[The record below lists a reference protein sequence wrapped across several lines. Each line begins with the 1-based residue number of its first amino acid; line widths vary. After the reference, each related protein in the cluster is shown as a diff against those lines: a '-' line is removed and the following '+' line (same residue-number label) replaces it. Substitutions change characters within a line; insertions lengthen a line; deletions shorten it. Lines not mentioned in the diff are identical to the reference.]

1 MGIFPTTMNRLEISS
16 PFEKDLMLITQL
28 LWLTASPIS
37 LTPSKI
43 HCNRVLST
51 TTITVAFFGHHYHLV
66 LSTTASTRRVVSTTT
81 TVAFFQPPP
90 PSRFVDHRHVF
101 SATPTTAV
109 APSSTVKK
117 LGFGKSGIQVWV
129 TTSCKTKSPKSM

>member
-1 MGIFPTTMNRLEISS
+1 
-16 PFEKDLMLITQL
+16 MLITQL

-43 HCNRVLST
+43 HCNRV
-51 TTITVAFFGHHYHLV
+51 F
-66 LSTTASTRRVVSTTT
+66 TRRVVSTTT

-117 LGFGKSGIQVWV
+117 LGFG
-129 TTSCKTKSPKSM
+129 

>member
-1 MGIFPTTMNRLEISS
+1 
-16 PFEKDLMLITQL
+16 MLITQL

-51 TTITVAFFGHHYHLV
+51 TTTTVAFFGHHYHL
-66 LSTTASTRRVVSTTT
+66 
-81 TVAFFQPPP
+81 PPP

-117 LGFGKSGIQVWV
+117 LGFG
-129 TTSCKTKSPKSM
+129 

>member
-1 MGIFPTTMNRLEISS
+1 
-16 PFEKDLMLITQL
+16 MLITQL

-81 TVAFFQPPP
+81 TVAFCQPPP
-90 PSRFVDHRHVF
+90 PSRFVDHCHVF

-117 LGFGKSGIQVWV
+117 LGFG
-129 TTSCKTKSPKSM
+129 